1 MTTSRIAKL
10 FVVTVVLVYP
20 GFSRGFP
27 GSTKYRASSA
37 VCDFPLGL
45 ENGNIL
51 DQQISTYFENPGYE
65 AWRGRLNGNGAWWQ
79 PDHVTVKYLQINFAT
94 ERNVTGIQTQG
105 FEDGW
110 VETFQIETANTG
122 SLVWNRPFATDF
134 TGNTDNNTVVQ
145 NDFNLVIKT
154 RFIKVVVETYHVA
167 AKMRIEFLGCDN
179 NDDCQSSPCQNG
191 GTCVDGLDS
200 YSCNCTNDFIGD
212 ICEERVSTIAIPTT
226 APVPTTTP
234 ITTVPQTTE
243 PPTTAP
249 STPNV
254 PTTITTKAPTT
265 ILSTTSTVPITH
277 DLPTTPPDTTPKA
290 TTIGNRTVATSETTG
305 TSLYN
310 DVSTQHTTAH
320 STDRH
325 STGSTQSTVDS
336 GFTDHVSTSTSA
348 TEDSTAATTESSNKP
363 SVQVSQPALS
373 GAQIGA
379 IVGGVC
385 AGVVVI
391 ASLVATAVIHRRY
404 VYVSRV
410 NPSED
415 IPLQQQEAE

>member
-1 MTTSRIAKL
+1 MNTN
-10 FVVTVVLVYP
+10 
-20 GFSRGFP
+20 
-27 GSTKYRASSA
+27 ASSA

-65 AWRGRLNGNGAWWQ
+65 AWRGRLYGNGAWWQ
-79 PDHVTVKYLQINFAT
+79 PDHVTVKYLQ
-94 ERNVTGIQTQG
+94 
-105 FEDGW
+105 
-110 VETFQIETANTG
+110 
-122 SLVWNRPFATDF
+122 DF
-134 TGNTDNNTVVQ
+134 SGNTDNNTVVQ

-179 NDDCQSSPCQNG
+179 NDDCQSNPCQNG

-200 YSCNCTNDFIGD
+200 YSCNCTDRFSGD

-226 APVPTTTP
+226 APAPTTTP

-243 PPTTAP
+243 TPTTVP

-265 ILSTTSTVPITH
+265 ILSTTSTFPITH
-277 DLPTTPPDTTPKA
+277 DLPTTPSDTTPQT
-290 TTIGNRTVATSETTG
+290 TTIGSQTVATSETTG
-305 TSLYN
+305 ISLYN
-310 DVSTQHTTAH
+310 DVSTQHTTDH
-320 STDRH
+320 STNRH
-325 STGSTQSTVDS
+325 STGSTQPSTVDS

-348 TEDSTAATTESSNKP
+348 TEDSTATTTESSNKP

-391 ASLVATAVIHRRY
+391 ASLVATAVLHRRY
-404 VYVSRV
+404 DNIKISVMTRRRSYHMIANYEGCNATCTYCDKVISGRDKTNNIADLTTPYWAGV
-410 NPSED
+410 VVCA
-415 IPLQQQEAE
+415 EALA